1 MTYRELA
8 SKYITENDGFYQD
21 AESMARRN
29 GIRDFGSWLDM
40 QRGLTTH
47 EAVKPHIPSSD
58 SKPCSD
64 CGEIGG
70 HKWTCP
76 QF

>member
-1 MTYRELA
+1 MLCKKCGENEKHSYKGRQFELCVDCILA
-8 SKYITENDGFYQD
+8 AFSELFD
-21 AESMARRN
+21 E
-29 GIRDFGSWLDM
+29 LDM